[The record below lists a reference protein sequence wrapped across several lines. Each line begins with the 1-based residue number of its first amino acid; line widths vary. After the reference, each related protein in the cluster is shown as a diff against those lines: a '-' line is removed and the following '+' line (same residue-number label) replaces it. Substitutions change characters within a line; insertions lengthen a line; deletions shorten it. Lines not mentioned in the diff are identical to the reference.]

1 MSSIQSVLIQT
12 TLAKVQKEFQQ
23 LEQWLLSMSES
34 KVMDT
39 TAFPLVKPEQPVPS
53 QSNDLNRIYNMLEDL
68 SKKFDVQQHAFN
80 HLADRMD
87 ILEQTREIHIDSA
100 FDEVNEVDEM
110 ANDIWL
116 HTNTYNDITMEQY
129 AEEEKPVEKEE
140 EKPLEQDKPVEK
152 EEKQVE
158 EKPVEEKQV
167 EEKPVEEKPVEE
179 EQQEEKE
186 EEHVEE
192 EQVEEEHEAQEAE
205 EEQEEQEG
213 DVEEEEEKPVEEEEG
228 DVEDVEEEEKPVE
241 EEEGDVVEEEE
252 DEEQEEET
260 QEIPVKQEEAEKEQ
274 EQEQEQEE
282 EEEEQEEQEEQE
294 QEEELEEVVFNGVT
308 YYKDADNFIYKLVDN
323 ELSDVHVGKWND
335 KTRTIRFYN
344 QNK

>member
-39 TAFPLVKPEQPVPS
+39 TAIPSVKPEQQVQQVPS

-100 FDEVNEVDEM
+100 FDEVNEVDELVNEVDEM

-116 HTNTYNDITMEQY
+116 HTNTYNDTIEQF

-140 EKPLEQDKPVEK
+140 EQE
-152 EEKQVE
+152 VE
-158 EKPVEEKQV
+158 EKPVEEKNLEGQIVLVNQV
-167 EEKPVEEKPVEE
+167 GWGGVQLGKLEFEFDKAFLAK
-179 EQQEEKE
+179 KE
-186 EEHVEE
+186 M
-192 EQVEEEHEAQEAE
+192 
-205 EEQEEQEG
+205 
-213 DVEEEEEKPVEEEEG
+213 
-228 DVEDVEEEEKPVE
+228 
-241 EEEGDVVEEEE
+241 
-252 DEEQEEET
+252 
-260 QEIPVKQEEAEKEQ
+260 
-274 EQEQEQEE
+274 
-282 EEEEQEEQEEQE
+282 
-294 QEEELEEVVFNGVT
+294 NG
-308 YYKDADNFIYKLVDN
+308 KLFF
-323 ELSDVHVGKWND
+323 
-335 KTRTIRFYN
+335 R
-344 QNK
+344 

>member
-1 MSSIQSVLIQT
+1 MIYYTIYEMSSIQSVLIQT

-34 KVMDT
+34 KVMDN
-39 TAFPLVKPEQPVPS
+39 TAIPSVKPEQPVPS

-100 FDEVNEVDEM
+100 FDEVNEVDEL

-140 EKPLEQDKPVEK
+140 EQQLEQDKPVEK
-152 EEKQVE
+152 EE
-158 EKPVEEKQV
+158 
-167 EEKPVEEKPVEE
+167 
-179 EQQEEKE
+179 EQ
-186 EEHVEE
+186 VEE
-192 EQVEEEHEAQEAE
+192 EQVEEEQVEEQE
-205 EEQEEQEG
+205 EEQVEEEQVEEQEEEQVEEEQVEEEQEG

-228 DVEDVEEEEKPVE
+228 DVEDVEEEEEKPVE

-260 QEIPVKQEEAEKEQ
+260 QETQEIPVKQEEAEKEQ
-274 EQEQEQEE
+274 EQEQEEQEEE
-282 EEEEQEEQEEQE
+282 EEEEQEE

>member
-34 KVMDT
+34 KVMDN
-39 TAFPLVKPEQPVPS
+39 TAIPSVKPEQPVQQVPS

-100 FDEVNEVDEM
+100 FDEVNEVDEL

-140 EKPLEQDKPVEK
+140 EQQLEQDKPVEK
-152 EEKQVE
+152 EEK
-158 EKPVEEKQV
+158 P
-167 EEKPVEEKPVEE
+167 
-179 EQQEEKE
+179 
-186 EEHVEE
+186 VEE
-192 EQVEEEHEAQEAE
+192 EQVE
-205 EEQEEQEG
+205 EEQEG

-228 DVEDVEEEEKPVE
+228 DVEDVEEEEEKPVE

-260 QEIPVKQEEAEKEQ
+260 QETQEIPVKQEEAEKEQ
-274 EQEQEQEE
+274 EQEQEEQEEE
-282 EEEEQEEQEEQE
+282 EEEEQEE

>member
-39 TAFPLVKPEQPVPS
+39 TAIPLVKPEQPVQQVPS

-100 FDEVNEVDEM
+100 FDEVNGVDELVNEVDEM

-116 HTNTYNDITMEQY
+116 HTNTYNDTIEQY

-152 EEKQVE
+152 EEKPVEEPVEEQVE
-158 EKPVEEKQV
+158 EQVEEKQV
-167 EEKPVEEKPVEE
+167 EEKQVEE
-179 EQQEEKE
+179 EQ
-186 EEHVEE
+186 
-192 EQVEEEHEAQEAE
+192 EEEHEA
-205 EEQEEQEG
+205 QEEQEG

-228 DVEDVEEEEKPVE
+228 DVEDVEEEEEKPVE

-252 DEEQEEET
+252 EEEQEEETQETQET
-260 QEIPVKQEEAEKEQ
+260 QEIPVKQEQEEQ
-274 EQEQEQEE
+274 EEEEEKQEEEEEEE
-282 EEEEQEEQEEQE
+282 EEEEQEE